1 MRVFTSPSS
10 TAIFS
15 RCPQCGAVT
24 RIKLVE
30 PDLKEPSKERHV
42 FECDECCLP
51 RTYWPPNQNWRSV
64 NEWKVA
70 SFILSSAVSRCSS
83 RVQPLGLLICRTDV
97 ETQHQQDLLCCRSA
111 RARAL
116 QTAP

>member
-1 MRVFTSPSS
+1 MRVFTSPSP

-51 RTYWPPNQNWRSV
+51 RTY
-64 NEWKVA
+64 
-70 SFILSSAVSRCSS
+70 F
-83 RVQPLGLLICRTDV
+83 V
-97 ETQHQQDLLCCRSA
+97 EA
-111 RARAL
+111 A
-116 QTAP
+116 